1 MKESTVNIVM
11 KVLPF
16 TVLAIAVMI
25 GIACAPLL
33 FIAMVN
39 VLFPTAGIAYGFME
53 WFAVMMILLI
63 IKFGLFVYE
72 GIS

>member
-1 MKESTVNIVM
+1 MKESTVDIVM

-16 TVLAIAVMI
+16 TVLAIAVLI
-25 GIACAPLL
+25 GIACTPLL

-39 VLFPTAGIAYGFME
+39 ALFPTAGIACGFME
-53 WFAVMMILLI
+53 WCAVMMILLI

-72 GIS
+72 GVS